1 MISLFTKAITLAS
14 KCLAPHPCQN
24 VNLVSA
30 EALGHPLGQ
39 YYQPSGQVVLNLEYR
54 DHNLEEADTPSTLGL
69 AAASSLA
76 EEIKDKL
83 IERFSI
89 RLK

>member
-1 MISLFTKAITLAS
+1 VISLFTNAITLAA
-14 KCLAPHPCQN
+14 KCLKQPCPSQLASMEN
-24 VNLVSA
+24 GSPFFHSQPVHSNL
-30 EALGHPLGQ
+30 
-39 YYQPSGQVVLNLEYR
+39 LNLGE
-54 DHNLEEADTPSTLGL
+54 DLGGAEEGPPSTVGL
-69 AAASSLA
+69 AAASGLA